1 MDYYQAS
8 LKLHE
13 KKKGKVAIQSK
24 VSLKNK
30 KDLST
35 VYTPGMAE
43 PCIRIGKNPEDVYK
57 YTMKS
62 NSVAVISDGSA
73 ILGLGNL
80 GARAAIPVVE
90 GKAVIFKTFADID
103 AIPIVIES
111 QKVDDIVSTIK
122 NIAPIFGGINLEDIS
137 APRCFEVED
146 RLQDLGI
153 PVMHDDQ
160 HGTAVVVLAAI
171 TNALCVVKKNIKD
184 VRVVLN
190 GAGAAGTGVAKLL
203 MDAGVKP
210 ENMILCDRTGI
221 LVEGDK
227 TLDSA
232 KQALAKITNRKK
244 VRGSLADA
252 MKGADVFIGLSVAK
266 LVSPEMVH
274 SMNKDAIILAMAN
287 PEPEIMPDLAKKAG
301 AKIVATGRSDFPNQV
316 NNALTFPGIFRG
328 ALDARATR
336 ITKEMKLAAAF
347 ALAKCVKKPTVN
359 KILPDIFDKHVVPT
373 IAKAVKE
380 AWKKS

>member
-13 KKKGKVAIQSK
+13 KKKGKVATQSK

-30 KDLST
+30 KDLSLA
-35 VYTPGMAE
+35 YTPGVGE
-43 PCIRIGKNPEDVYK
+43 PCRAIGKNPEDVYK
-57 YTMKS
+57 YTIKS
-62 NSVAVISDGSA
+62 NFVAVISDGSA

-80 GARAAIPVVE
+80 GARAAIPVME
-90 GKAVIFKTFADID
+90 GKAIIFKEFGGID

-111 QKVDDIVSTIK
+111 QNVDEIVNTIR
-122 NIAPIFGGINLEDIS
+122 NIAPVFGGINLEDIS

-171 TNALCVVKKNIKD
+171 TNALQVVKKRIEN
-184 VRVVLN
+184 VRVVVL

-227 TLDSA
+227 TLDPS

-244 VRGSLADA
+244 LRGSLTDA
-252 MKGADVFIGLSVAK
+252 MKGADIFIGLAVAK
-266 LVSPEMVH
+266 LVSPEMVK
-274 SMNKDAIILAMAN
+274 SMNKDAIVIAMAN
-287 PEPEIMPDLAKKAG
+287 PEPEIMPDVAKKAG

-380 AWKKS
+380 AWKK